1 MKRLTYLLFC
11 LVLGIGVATA
21 QTTKVTG
28 SVISAEDNEPI
39 VGASIVVKGTTVGTV
54 TNFDGT
60 FSLEV
65 PSSAKTLVISYVGM
79 ESKEVE
85 IKPTLRIIMESNS
98 QMLDEVMVV
107 AYGTTKKSTFT
118 GSASTIKNEKIAAR
132 QTSNVTNALAGQV
145 AGVQITNSNGQP
157 GTDATVRIRGIGSM
171 AAGNKPLYVVDGVP
185 YDGDIA
191 AINTQDIESM
201 TVLKDAAANSLYG
214 ARGANGVILITTKKG
229 KSGEAVV
236 RLDAKWGTNR
246 RAVPTYDVIKDPAL
260 YYETAYKTMYNNQI
274 ANGVTPEEANAF
286 ANKYIFSNS
295 EGGLGYQ
302 VYSFPSGESFIG
314 MNGKINPNATLGYS
328 DGEFYYTPDNW
339 YDELFDK
346 GNLRQ
351 EYNINVSGASDKLTY
366 YLSAGYLD
374 DSGLVP
380 NSGFKRIST
389 RLNAD
394 YQVKKWLKVGA
405 NMSFVN
411 TKSLYPANQTST
423 NSSSNIFAYTDRMA
437 PIFPL
442 YIRDKDGNIKTDRN
456 GFTMYDF
463 GDYTSTNF
471 KRTFLNGA
479 NPASLL
485 ALDKR
490 NYDGNVFSGKWFAQV
505 DIMKG
510 LKLQANIGVDADDT
524 RSKNLYNAWYGQYA
538 ATGGIIYVTSTR
550 SVSTNQQYLLTYNN
564 TFGKHNID
572 VLAGFENYDYKY
584 QYLSGS
590 KEKLYNPSI
599 SEIDNAINKPTA
611 SSYTDNYGTQGW
623 LGRVQY
629 DYDGRYFGSISYRR
643 DASSRFHPDNRWG
656 NFWSLGAG
664 WLLSK
669 ENFMSSQEW
678 IDMLKF
684 KISYGVQGND
694 DLLYSSGYSNYYP
707 YQDQYAI
714 SESNGSFATTLNYKG
729 NKDITWETSHSFN
742 TGFDFAFF
750 NNRLTGTAEYFTRK
764 TTDMLYNMPVA
775 PSLGYSKMPIN
786 VGSMKNSGIEI
797 DLTGNIIQSKDLTW
811 ALNVNLTHF
820 KNKILEL
827 ESSLQGELIDG
838 SYIYREGES
847 RYQFY
852 LREYAGVDHE
862 TGVALYYKD
871 ILDKDKNVTGR
882 ETTSKYSE
890 ATQYASGDILP
901 KVYGGFGTTL
911 NYMGFDLS
919 VSFAYQLGGRIY
931 DNAYV
936 AFMHKG
942 GESTAGTN
950 WHKDILNAW
959 TPENKNSN
967 IPRLNYTDQ
976 YSNSLSTRFLTSSDY
991 LSLQNVTFGYT
1002 LPAKLTSKW
1011 YIGSIRA
1018 YIVADN
1024 VALIS
1029 ARKGLDP
1036 RQSYTTSNSGIYS
1049 PIRSISGGI
1058 SVSF

>member
-11 LVLGIGVATA
+11 LILGIGVATA

-28 SVISAEDNEPI
+28 IVISADDNEPI
-39 VGASIVVKGTTVGTV
+39 VGASIAVKGTALGTV
-54 TNFDGT
+54 SNYDGT

-65 PSSAKTLVISYVGM
+65 PSSAKTLVVTYVGM
-79 ESKEVE
+79 EPMEVAV
-85 IKPTLRIIMESNS
+85 KPNLRLVMKSDT

-107 AYGTTKKSTFT
+107 AYGTAKKSSFT
-118 GSASTIKNEKIAAR
+118 GSASTIKTEKIAVR

-145 AGVQITNSNGQP
+145 AGVQITSGNGQP
-157 GTDATVRIRGIGSM
+157 GTSATVRIRGIGSM
-171 AAGNKPLYVVDGVP
+171 AASNDPLYVVDGVP

-191 AINTQDIESM
+191 SINTQDIESM

-229 KSGEAVV
+229 KSGQAVV
-236 RLDAKWGTNR
+236 RFDAKWGTNR
-246 RAVPTYDVIKDPAL
+246 RAVPTYDVIKDPAT
-260 YYETAYKTMYNNQI
+260 YYETAYRTMYNNRI
-274 ANGVTPEEANAF
+274 ANGSTPEEANAF
-286 ANKYIFSNS
+286 ANKYIFSNE
-295 EGGLGYQ
+295 EGGVGYR
-302 VYSFPSGESFIG
+302 VYSYPQGESFIG
-314 MNGKINPNATLGYS
+314 LDGKINPNATLGYS
-328 DGEFYYTPDNW
+328 DGEFYYTPDDW

-351 EYNINVSGASDKLTY
+351 EYNLNVSGASDKMSY
-366 YLSAGYLD
+366 YFSAGYLD
-374 DSGLVP
+374 DSGLIP
-380 NSGFKRIST
+380 NSGFTRIST

-394 YQVKKWLKVGA
+394 YQVKKWLKIGA
-405 NMSFVN
+405 NMSYIN
-411 TKSLYPANQTST
+411 SESLYPANQTST
-423 NSSSNIFAYTDRMA
+423 GSTSNIFAYTDRMG
-437 PIFPL
+437 PIYPL
-442 YIRDKDGNIKTDRN
+442 YIRDKDGNIKKDRN

-490 NYDGNVFSGKWFAQV
+490 NYDANVFSGKWFAQL
-505 DIMKG
+505 DIFKG

-524 RSKNLYNAWYGQYA
+524 RSKNLYNAWYGQYS
-538 ATGGIIYVTSTR
+538 ATGGIIYVTATR
-550 SVSTNQQYLLTYNN
+550 TMSVNQQYLLTYNN

-584 QYLSGS
+584 QYLRGS
-590 KEKLYNPSI
+590 KENLYNPNI
-599 SEIDNAINKPTA
+599 SEINNAINKPTA
-611 SSYTDNYGTQGW
+611 DSYTSNYGTQGW

-629 DYDGRYFGSISYRR
+629 DYDGKYFGSVSYRR

-656 NFWSLGAG
+656 NFWSVGAG
-664 WLLSK
+664 WLLNK
-669 ENFMSSQEW
+669 ERFLEGVEW
-678 IDMLKF
+678 IDMLKY

-694 DLLYSSGYSNYYP
+694 NLGNYYP
-707 YQDQYAI
+707 YQDQYSV
-714 SESNGSFATTLNYKG
+714 SESNGSFATTLSYKG

-742 TGFDFAFF
+742 TGFDFALFD
-750 NNRLTGTAEYFTRK
+750 NRLKGTAEVFTRK

-775 PSLGYSKMPIN
+775 PSLGYSSMPIN
-786 VGSMKNSGIEI
+786 VGSMKNVGVEI
-797 DLTGNIIQSKDLTW
+797 DLNGEVIRTRDFNWSISL
-811 ALNVNLTHF
+811 NLTHF

-827 ESSLQGELIDG
+827 ESSLNGEMIDG

-852 LREYAGVDHE
+852 LREYAGVDPE

-882 ETTSKYSE
+882 EKTSKYSE
-890 ATQYASGDILP
+890 ATQYGSGDILP
-901 KVYGGFGTTL
+901 KVYGGFGTTF
-911 NYMGFDLS
+911 NFKGFDLS
-919 VSFAYQLGGRIY
+919 LAFAYQLGGRIY
-931 DNAYV
+931 DNSYA

-942 GESTAGTN
+942 DSYGAGTN
-950 WHKDILNAW
+950 WHKDILKAW

-976 YSNSLSTRFLTSSDY
+976 YSTSLSTRFLTSSDY
-991 LSLQNVTFGYT
+991 LSLQNITFGYT
-1002 LPAKLTSKW
+1002 LPSKLTNKFS
-1011 YIGSIRA
+1011 IGSLRL
-1018 YIVADN
+1018 YLVADN

-1036 RQSYTTSNSGIYS
+1036 RQSYTTANTGVYS
-1049 PIRSISGGI
+1049 PIRTLSGGV